1 MRMLTFVSLCFCLPA
16 CSSIGPGVEAFKVSE
31 LGSAGL
37 PKFSQ
42 SNGKVSKLYETIE
55 DPQYVIK
62 SGDKLSVKFFFNP
75 ELNEQDLIVRPDGRI
90 SLQLV
95 HEVEA
100 ANLTAP
106 QLTALLAKRYAG
118 QLKNPEIAVIV
129 RAVRDQQKVYV
140 DGEVGSPGS
149 FVLGDSLSVL
159 QAVALASG
167 FNPDTAKKDEVIVI
181 RRDQN
186 DQQFVIKL
194 DINAALTGRDLTQ
207 NIPLLPNDFVFV
219 PRSFW

>member
-1 MRMLTFVSLCFCLPA
+1 MRMLAIVSLYFFLSA
-16 CSSIGPGVEAFKVSE
+16 CSSIGPGVDAFKVSE

-42 SNGKVSKLYETIE
+42 GNGKAGKLYETIE

-106 QLTALLAKRYAG
+106 QLTALLAERYAD

-129 RAVRDQQKVYV
+129 RSVRDQHKVYV
-140 DGEVGSPGS
+140 DGEVKSPGT
-149 FVLGDSLSVL
+149 FPLGDSLSVL
-159 QAVALASG
+159 QVVALAGG
-167 FNPDTAKKDEVIVI
+167 FKADTAMKDEVIVM

-186 DQQFVIKL
+186 GQQFVIKL
-194 DINAALTGRDLTQ
+194 DIDAALTGRDLTQ